1 MKKKYFINKK
11 PIAYYSG
18 INGLEIYGI
27 EYGVEDYIY
36 YTTGAWSSKLTHH
49 KSKIYYTKNAI
60 FFLCHG
66 YRIKL
71 NDCIN
76 M

>member
-1 MKKKYFINKK
+1 MKKEYFINKK

-49 KSKIYYTKNAI
+49 KSKI
-60 FFLCHG
+60 
-66 YRIKL
+66 
-71 NDCIN
+71 
-76 M
+76 